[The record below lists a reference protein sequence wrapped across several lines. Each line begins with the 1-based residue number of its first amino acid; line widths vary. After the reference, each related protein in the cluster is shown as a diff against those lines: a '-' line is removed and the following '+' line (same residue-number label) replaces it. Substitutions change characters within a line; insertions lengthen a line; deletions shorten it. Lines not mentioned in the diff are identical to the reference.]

1 VSELIIRPARLD
13 DAALVA
19 ALVAELAEQQGDP
32 TEHIS
37 VEAIKRDAFR
47 PSPEFAVLLAETGG
61 SVVGYALF
69 HLSYEPSYA
78 ARGVYLCDLYV
89 RAAAR
94 RQRIGRALAAAVA
107 GRAKALGRS
116 YVWWVSK
123 PRNETALAF
132 YKSLGVESVA
142 VLAHALTFDTFE
154 ALAAEGDTG
163 ALPAA
168 LPEPHP

>member
-1 VSELIIRPARLD
+1 VSDLFIRPARLE
-13 DAALVA
+13 DAVLVA
-19 ALVAELAEQQGDP
+19 ALVTELAEQQGDP

-37 VEAIKRDAFR
+37 IDAFKRDAFR
-47 PSPEFAVLLAETGG
+47 PAPEFEALLAETGG

-89 RAAAR
+89 RPPAR
-94 RQRIGRALAAAVA
+94 RQGIGRALAAAVA
-107 GRAKALGRS
+107 GRAKALGRT

-132 YKSLGVESVA
+132 YRSLGVETTA
-142 VLAHALTFDTFE
+142 VLAHALTFDKFE
-154 ALAAEGDTG
+154 ALAAEGETR
-163 ALPAA
+163 A
-168 LPEPHP
+168 

>member
-1 VSELIIRPARLD
+1 
-13 DAALVA
+13 
-19 ALVAELAEQQGDP
+19 
-32 TEHIS
+32 
-37 VEAIKRDAFR
+37 
-47 PSPEFAVLLAETGG
+47 
-61 SVVGYALF
+61 
-69 HLSYEPSYA
+69 
-78 ARGVYLCDLYV
+78 V

-154 ALAAEGDTG
+154 ALAAEGDTS

>member
-1 VSELIIRPARLD
+1 MTELISRPARLD

-19 ALVAELAEQQGDP
+19 ALVAELAAQQGDP

-37 VEAIKRDAFR
+37 IDAFKRDAFR
-47 PSPEFAVLLAETGG
+47 PSPEFEVLLAETGG
-61 SVVGYALF
+61 TVVGYALF

-89 RAAAR
+89 RPAAR
-94 RQRIGRALAAAVA
+94 RQGIGRALAAAVA

-123 PRNETALAF
+123 TRNEIALAF
-132 YKSLGVESVA
+132 YRSLGVESVA
-142 VLAHALTFDTFE
+142 VLAHALTFDAFE
-154 ALAAEGDTG
+154 ALAAEGETRVT
-163 ALPAA
+163 ATLT
-168 LPEPHP
+168 EPQP